1 MPPASSSRTT
11 GCSRSIPALASRY
24 NIRSIPTLML
34 LAGGRPVARTA
45 GAMDTQHIVS
55 WVRSQSPPEASAD
68 WVSPRWWRRPFEEVV
83 ANRIARCEH
92 AKLTGGNFSRHN
104 AATPEARRRTAM
116 ISVRELR
123 PLGDT
128 LGTEAIGIDLS
139 QPLDAET
146 FAWVEDAF
154 AEHPVLV
161 FREQNL
167 GPAELAAFGR
177 RFGKPKIHS
186 LVDYRHVEHPEVSW
200 LTNVDKDGNIDWFGV
215 KRATDWHTDSPYE
228 EVPPRLAILHAK
240 EVPSSKGGTMFA
252 DMRAAYDALSDAMKE
267 RLAGMTGLHGRHD
280 GPAGVRLY
288 EGDPE
293 QNLDKEYPEKA
304 RPAVVS
310 HPVTG
315 RPILF
320 VNPLHTHGFQGM
332 AKDEAWQLIEE
343 LAAHSTQN
351 RFVYYHSWRVG
362 DLLMW
367 DERATMHRGAGDYRP
382 DERRIML
389 RTIVYPN

>member
-1 MPPASSSRTT
+1 MAST
-11 GCSRSIPALASRY
+11 
-24 NIRSIPTLML
+24 
-34 LAGGRPVARTA
+34 
-45 GAMDTQHIVS
+45 
-55 WVRSQSPPEASAD
+55 
-68 WVSPRWWRRPFEEVV
+68 
-83 ANRIARCEH
+83 
-92 AKLTGGNFSRHN
+92 
-104 AATPEARRRTAM
+104 
-116 ISVRELR
+116 RELR
-123 PLGDT
+123 PLGEPI
-128 LGTEAIGIDLS
+128 GTEARGVDLS

-146 FAWVEDAF
+146 FAWIEAAF

-200 LTNVDKDGNIDWFGV
+200 LTNVDKDGKIDWFGV

-228 EVPPRLAILHAK
+228 DVPPRLAILHAK
-240 EVPSSKGGTMFA
+240 EVPSAKGGTMFA
-252 DMRAAYDALSDAMKE
+252 DMRAAYDALDGATKA
-267 RLAGMTGLHGRHD
+267 RLAAMTGLHGRHD
-280 GPAGVRLY
+280 GPYGVRLY

-293 QNLDKEYPEKA
+293 QHLDRKYTEKA
-304 RPAVVS
+304 RPAVIN

-320 VNPLHTHGFQGM
+320 VNPLHTHGFAGVE
-332 AKDEAWQLIEE
+332 KGDAWAFIEE
-343 LAAHSTQN
+343 LAEHSTQD
-351 RFVYYHSWRVG
+351 RFVYYHEWRVG

-367 DERATMHRGAGDYRP
+367 DEQATMHRGAGDYEP
-382 DERRIML
+382 AERRIML